1 MGYPPHLFGRYAVA
15 AHRLDEQ
22 RRRSETLSRW
32 VAGNASFDG
41 VKRFIGQTAA
51 PGAGRRGPEITP
63 EQSRN
68 AALGLA
74 RALGMK
80 VGR

>member
-22 RRRSETLSRW
+22 RRRSETLNRW
-32 VAGNASFDG
+32 VAANATFDG
-41 VKRFIGQTAA
+41 VKRFIGQTG
-51 PGAGRRGPEITP
+51 PGRGRRGSEITP